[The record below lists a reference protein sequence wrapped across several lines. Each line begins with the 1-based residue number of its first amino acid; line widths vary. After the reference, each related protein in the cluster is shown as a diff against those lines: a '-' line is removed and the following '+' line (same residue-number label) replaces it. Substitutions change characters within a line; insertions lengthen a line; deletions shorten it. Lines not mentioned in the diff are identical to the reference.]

1 MATSVLKVPLLA
13 LITLV
18 LLAIVA
24 SALVNRHRI
33 MAVKSAIMADI
44 VLSLVSQAPLSPSV
58 TLDTSVLE
66 VSRYPVLCPPQT
78 VLQHLI
84 VACVQLAISALKAL
98 HLALH
103 VQRALIDLIQERSQ
117 PMTACQCLLGST
129 TAGLVLSLCLS
140 LLQGPMETVMK
151 VISAQVALA
160 QLLLRSQP
168 WAIPAQLDIF
178 VQLAP
183 LISRCV
189 RLGSTKT

>member
-129 TAGLVLSLCLS
+129 TVGLDLLLCLS
-140 LLQGPMETVMK
+140 LLQGPMETAMK
-151 VISAQVALA
+151 VTSAPAAPAQPPPQSPQWATRA
-160 QLLLRSQP
+160 QLG
-168 WAIPAQLDIF
+168 IF
-178 VQLAP
+178 VQLVP
-183 LISRCV
+183 LISRCAQ
-189 RLGSTKT
+189 LGSTKT